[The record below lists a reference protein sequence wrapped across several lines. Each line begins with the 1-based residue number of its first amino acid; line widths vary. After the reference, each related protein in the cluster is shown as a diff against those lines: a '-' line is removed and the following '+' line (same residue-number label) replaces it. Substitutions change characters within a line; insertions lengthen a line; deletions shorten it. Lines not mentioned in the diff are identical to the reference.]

1 MSEKDE
7 KVEQISF
14 EDLSRNYLV
23 EAGREITKNEIKSSD
38 IIEDEDGNC
47 TIDGH
52 KIEANAC
59 SMLKDNYESE
69 T

>member
-1 MSEKDE
+1 MNEKSE

-14 EDLSRNYLV
+14 ENLSKNYLV
-23 EAGREITKNEIKSSD
+23 ETGEEITKNEIKSSD
-38 IIEDEDGNC
+38 IIEDKDGNC

-59 SMLKDNYESE
+59 SMLKDDYKI
-69 T
+69 